1 MRIEAPADMTSLRL
15 CSPSEAHEPPAL
27 PLAVSFSGR
36 WGDQDLA
43 LPRRAAARDTDCM
56 LVRLLS
62 LIAAVVLA
70 CASAPTRGN
79 ASWTQSEA
87 AHRYFAASITNS
99 RGLQTEIDFMVY
111 DEASEELPLAIRA
124 PEGMMITFDRDA
136 DGKPQSITRSGTS
149 PAVSATRRLRLRC
162 QPAPMHVLAE
172 IDQEDESWR
181 GWN

>member
-1 MRIEAPADMTSLRL
+1 
-15 CSPSEAHEPPAL
+15 
-27 PLAVSFSGR
+27 
-36 WGDQDLA
+36 
-43 LPRRAAARDTDCM
+43 M

-124 PEGMMITFDRDA
+124 PEGMTITFDRDA
-136 DGKPQSITRSGTS
+136 YGKPKSITRSGTS
-149 PAVSATRRLRLRC
+149 PAVSATRRYVYDANQRLCMCSLKLTKKTRAGAFGIDLRF
-162 QPAPMHVLAE
+162 
-172 IDQEDESWR
+172 R
-181 GWN
+181 GHFGSERALVGRA